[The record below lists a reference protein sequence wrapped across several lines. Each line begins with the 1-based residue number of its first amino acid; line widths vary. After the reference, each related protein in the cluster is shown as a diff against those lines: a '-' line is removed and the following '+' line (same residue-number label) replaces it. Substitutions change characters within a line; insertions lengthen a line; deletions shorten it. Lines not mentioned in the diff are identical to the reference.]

1 MKLISPKA
9 EQLVFKSLFF
19 DVFSLCIYMLLYLSE
34 EKILYEAQGFVVLI
48 LKSCMH
54 VYMKKVM
61 PKLLSTVFPG
71 KPLKFFLLW
80 LGLCGTPAMEL
91 CPAHLNYT
99 CN

>member
-1 MKLISPKA
+1 
-9 EQLVFKSLFF
+9 
-19 DVFSLCIYMLLYLSE
+19 MLLYISE
-34 EKILYEAQGFVVLI
+34 EKVLHEAQGFVVLI

-71 KPLKFFLLW
+71 KTLKFFLLW
-80 LGLCGTPAMEL
+80 PGLHGTPAIEL

-99 CN
+99 WN